1 MRCSKHLVPGYDRIV
16 PPGRTD
22 RRTFQIC
29 NLHLGD
35 RETMIR
41 PEHFNMRSGNPV
53 LTDSTFDVT
62 QRGSLRPMTLSG
74 VINRSILL
82 LLLVAGT
89 SAGVWSYSSSHP
101 SVIYPMVMIG
111 ALGGFVVAMV
121 TSFKKEW
128 SPVTSPVYAVLE
140 GLFIGGIS
148 LVMEQRFPGLVL
160 QAVMLTFGVMF
171 ALLAAYQSRII
182 RPSQTFKSVIV
193 GATFGIVVVY
203 LISMVMQLFF
213 HTGIPLINGN
223 GPMGIAFSLVV
234 VGIAAL
240 NLVLDFDFIENGVAA
255 GAPKWMEWYAA
266 FGLTVTLVW
275 LYIEILRLL
284 SKMRRN

>member
-1 MRCSKHLVPGYDRIV
+1 
-16 PPGRTD
+16 
-22 RRTFQIC
+22 
-29 NLHLGD
+29 
-35 RETMIR
+35 
-41 PEHFNMRSGNPV
+41 MRSGNPV
-53 LTDSTFDVT
+53 LSNSTFTDVE
-62 QRGSLRPMTLSG
+62 QRGSSRPMTLAG

-89 SAGVWSYSSSHP
+89 SAGVWTYSNSHP
-101 SVIYPMVMIG
+101 EAIYPMAMIG
-111 ALGGFVVAMV
+111 ALGGFAVGIA
-121 TSFKKEW
+121 TSFKRNW
-128 SPVTSPVYAVLE
+128 APVTAPVYAVLE

-160 QAVMLTFGVMF
+160 QAVLLTFGVMF

-203 LISMVMQLFF
+203 LVSMVLQLFF
-213 HTGIPLINGN
+213 HTAIPLINDS
-223 GPMGIAFSLVV
+223 GPIGITFSLVV

-240 NLVLDFDFIENGVAA
+240 NLVLDFDFIENGVAY

-275 LYIEILRLL
+275 LYIEVLRLL
-284 SKMRRN
+284 AKMRRN

>member
-1 MRCSKHLVPGYDRIV
+1 
-16 PPGRTD
+16 
-22 RRTFQIC
+22 
-29 NLHLGD
+29 
-35 RETMIR
+35 
-41 PEHFNMRSGNPV
+41 
-53 LTDSTFDVT
+53 
-62 QRGSLRPMTLSG
+62 MTLPG
-74 VINRSILL
+74 VIHRSILL

-89 SAGVWSYSSSHP
+89 SAGVWAYSDSHP
-101 SVIYPMVMIG
+101 SAIYPTMMIG

-121 TSFKKEW
+121 TSFKRDW
-128 SPVTSPVYAVLE
+128 AAVTAPIYAVLE

-160 QAVMLTFGVMF
+160 QAVLLTFGVMF

-193 GATFGIVVVY
+193 GATFGIVIVY
-203 LISMVMQLFF
+203 LVSMVLQLFF
-213 HTGIPLINGN
+213 HTEIPLINGS
-223 GPMGIAFSLVV
+223 GPLGIAFSLVV

-266 FGLTVTLVW
+266 FALTVTLVW

-284 SKMRRN
+284 SKLRRN

>member
-1 MRCSKHLVPGYDRIV
+1 
-16 PPGRTD
+16 
-22 RRTFQIC
+22 
-29 NLHLGD
+29 
-35 RETMIR
+35 
-41 PEHFNMRSGNPV
+41 
-53 LTDSTFDVT
+53 
-62 QRGSLRPMTLSG
+62 MTLPG
-74 VINRSILL
+74 VTHRSILL

-89 SAGVWSYSSSHP
+89 AAGVWAYADSHP
-101 SVIYPMVMIG
+101 SAIYPTMMIG

-121 TSFKKEW
+121 TSFKRDW
-128 SPVTSPVYAVLE
+128 AAVTSPIYAVLE

-160 QAVMLTFGVMF
+160 QAVLLTFGVMF

-182 RPSQTFKSVIV
+182 RPSETFKSVIV
-193 GATFGIVVVY
+193 GATFGIVIVY
-203 LISMVMQLFF
+203 LVSMVLQLFF
-213 HTGIPLINGN
+213 HTEIPLINGS
-223 GPMGIAFSLVV
+223 GPIGIAFSLVV

-266 FGLTVTLVW
+266 FALTVTLVW

>member
-1 MRCSKHLVPGYDRIV
+1 
-16 PPGRTD
+16 
-22 RRTFQIC
+22 
-29 NLHLGD
+29 
-35 RETMIR
+35 
-41 PEHFNMRSGNPV
+41 
-53 LTDSTFDVT
+53 
-62 QRGSLRPMTLSG
+62 MTLAG
-74 VINRSILL
+74 VINRSAVL

-89 SAGVWSYSSSHP
+89 ATGVWAYSNSNP
-101 SVIYPMVMIG
+101 SVVYPMVMIG
-111 ALGGFVVAMV
+111 ALGGFAVAMV
-121 TSFKKEW
+121 TSFKREW

-160 QAVMLTFGVMF
+160 QAVLLTFGVMF

-182 RPSQTFKSVIV
+182 RPSETFKSVIV
-193 GATFGIVVVY
+193 GATFGIVIVY
-203 LISMVMQLFF
+203 LASMVMQLFF
-213 HTGIPLINGN
+213 HTEIPLINGS
-223 GPMGIAFSLVV
+223 GPIGIAFSLVV

-266 FGLTVTLVW
+266 FALTVTLVW

>member
-1 MRCSKHLVPGYDRIV
+1 
-16 PPGRTD
+16 
-22 RRTFQIC
+22 
-29 NLHLGD
+29 
-35 RETMIR
+35 
-41 PEHFNMRSGNPV
+41 MRSGNPV
-53 LTDSTFDVT
+53 LSNSTFTDVT
-62 QRGSLRPMTLSG
+62 RGSSRPMTLPG
-74 VINRSILL
+74 VIHRSILL

-89 SAGVWSYSSSHP
+89 SAGVWAYSDSHP
-101 SVIYPMVMIG
+101 SAIYPTMMIG

-121 TSFKKEW
+121 TSFKKDW
-128 SPVTSPVYAVLE
+128 AAATSPIYAVLE

-160 QAVMLTFGVMF
+160 QAVLLTFGVMF

-182 RPSQTFKSVIV
+182 RPSETFKSVIV

-203 LISMVMQLFF
+203 LVSMVLQLFF
-213 HTGIPLINGN
+213 HTEIPLINGS
-223 GPMGIAFSLVV
+223 GPIGIAFSLVV

-266 FGLTVTLVW
+266 FALTVTLVW

>member
-1 MRCSKHLVPGYDRIV
+1 
-16 PPGRTD
+16 
-22 RRTFQIC
+22 
-29 NLHLGD
+29 
-35 RETMIR
+35 
-41 PEHFNMRSGNPV
+41 
-53 LTDSTFDVT
+53 
-62 QRGSLRPMTLSG
+62 MTLAG
-74 VINRSILL
+74 VINRSAVL

-89 SAGVWSYSSSHP
+89 ATGVWAYSNSNP
-101 SVIYPMVMIG
+101 SVVYPMVMIG
-111 ALGGFVVAMV
+111 ALGGFAVAMV
-121 TSFKKEW
+121 TSFKREW

-160 QAVMLTFGVMF
+160 QAVLLTFGVMF
-171 ALLAAYQSRII
+171 ALLAAYQTRII
-182 RPSQTFKSVIV
+182 RPSETFKSVIV
-193 GATFGIVVVY
+193 GATFGIVIVY
-203 LISMVMQLFF
+203 LVSMVMQLFF
-213 HTGIPLINGN
+213 HTEIPLINGS

-240 NLVLDFDFIENGVAA
+240 NLVLDFDFIENGVAS

-266 FGLTVTLVW
+266 FALTVTLVW

>member
-1 MRCSKHLVPGYDRIV
+1 
-16 PPGRTD
+16 
-22 RRTFQIC
+22 
-29 NLHLGD
+29 
-35 RETMIR
+35 
-41 PEHFNMRSGNPV
+41 
-53 LTDSTFDVT
+53 
-62 QRGSLRPMTLSG
+62 MTLAG
-74 VINRSILL
+74 VINRSVVL

-89 SAGVWSYSSSHP
+89 ATGVWAYANAHP
-101 SVIYPMVMIG
+101 SVIYPMVMVG
-111 ALGGFVVAMV
+111 AFGGFAVAMV
-121 TSFKKEW
+121 TSFKKDW

-140 GLFIGGIS
+140 GLFIGGFS

-160 QAVMLTFGVMF
+160 QAVLLTFGVMF
-171 ALLAAYQSRII
+171 ALLAAYQTRII

-203 LISMVMQLFF
+203 LVSMVMQLFF
-213 HTGIPLINGN
+213 HTEIPLINGS

-240 NLVLDFDFIENGVAA
+240 NLVLDFDFIENGVAS

-266 FGLTVTLVW
+266 FALTVTLVW

>member
-1 MRCSKHLVPGYDRIV
+1 
-16 PPGRTD
+16 
-22 RRTFQIC
+22 
-29 NLHLGD
+29 
-35 RETMIR
+35 
-41 PEHFNMRSGNPV
+41 MRSGNPV
-53 LTDSTFDVT
+53 LSNSTFTDVT
-62 QRGSLRPMTLSG
+62 RGSSQPMTLPG
-74 VINRSILL
+74 VIHRSILL

-89 SAGVWSYSSSHP
+89 SAGVWAYSNSHP
-101 SVIYPMVMIG
+101 SAIYPTMMIG

-121 TSFKKEW
+121 TSFKRDW
-128 SPVTSPVYAVLE
+128 AAVTAPIYAVLE

-160 QAVMLTFGVMF
+160 QAVLLTFGVMF

-182 RPSQTFKSVIV
+182 RPSETFKSVIV
-193 GATFGIVVVY
+193 GATFGIVIVY
-203 LISMVMQLFF
+203 LVSMVLQLFF
-213 HTGIPLINGN
+213 HMEIPLINGS
-223 GPMGIAFSLVV
+223 GPLGIAFSLVV

-266 FGLTVTLVW
+266 FALTVTLVW

-284 SKMRRN
+284 SKLRRN

>member
-1 MRCSKHLVPGYDRIV
+1 
-16 PPGRTD
+16 
-22 RRTFQIC
+22 
-29 NLHLGD
+29 
-35 RETMIR
+35 
-41 PEHFNMRSGNPV
+41 
-53 LTDSTFDVT
+53 
-62 QRGSLRPMTLSG
+62 MTLSG

-89 SAGVWSYSSSHP
+89 AAGVWAYSNAHP
-101 SVIYPMVMIG
+101 TAIYPMAMTG
-111 ALGGFVVAMV
+111 AIGGFVVGIA
-121 TSFKKEW
+121 TSFKRNW
-128 SPVTSPVYAVLE
+128 APFTAPVYAVLE

-160 QAVMLTFGVMF
+160 QAVLLTFGVMF

-203 LISMVMQLFF
+203 LVSMVLQLFF
-213 HTGIPLINGN
+213 HTGIPLINDS
-223 GPMGIAFSLVV
+223 GPIGTTFSLVV

-240 NLVLDFDFIENGVAA
+240 NLVLDFDFIENGVAY

-284 SKMRRN
+284 AKMRRN

>member
-1 MRCSKHLVPGYDRIV
+1 
-16 PPGRTD
+16 
-22 RRTFQIC
+22 
-29 NLHLGD
+29 
-35 RETMIR
+35 
-41 PEHFNMRSGNPV
+41 MRSGNPV
-53 LTDSTFDVT
+53 LSDSTFRGVSRGYT
-62 QRGSLRPMTLSG
+62 QPMTLTG

-89 SAGVWSYSSSHP
+89 AAAVWAYSSAHP
-101 SVIYPMVMIG
+101 SAIYPMVTVG
-111 ALGGFVVAMV
+111 AFGGFVVAMA
-121 TSFKKEW
+121 TSFKRNW
-128 SPVTSPVYAVLE
+128 APFTSPIYAVLE

-193 GATFGIVVVY
+193 AATFGIVIVY
-203 LISMVMQLFF
+203 LISMVLQLFF
-213 HTGIPLINGN
+213 HTGIPLITDS
-223 GPMGIAFSLVV
+223 GPVGITFSLVV

-240 NLVLDFDFIENGVAA
+240 NLVLDFDFIENGVAS

-266 FGLTVTLVW
+266 FALTVTLVW

>member
-1 MRCSKHLVPGYDRIV
+1 
-16 PPGRTD
+16 
-22 RRTFQIC
+22 
-29 NLHLGD
+29 
-35 RETMIR
+35 
-41 PEHFNMRSGNPV
+41 
-53 LTDSTFDVT
+53 
-62 QRGSLRPMTLSG
+62 MTLSG

-82 LLLVAGT
+82 LLLVVGT
-89 SAGVWSYSSSHP
+89 SAAVWAYSSAHP

-111 ALGGFVVAMV
+111 TLCGFVVAMV
-121 TSFKKEW
+121 TTFKRSW
-128 SPVTSPVYAVLE
+128 SPVTAPIYAVLE

-160 QAVMLTFGVMF
+160 QAVLLTFGVMF

-182 RPSQTFKSVIV
+182 RPTQTFKSVVV
-193 GATFGIVVVY
+193 GATFGIVIVY
-203 LISMVMQLFF
+203 LISMVFQLFF
-213 HTGIPLINGN
+213 HIQIPLIHDN
-223 GPMGIAFSLVV
+223 GPMGIMFSLVV

-240 NLVLDFDFIENGVAA
+240 NLVLDFDFIENGVAQ

>member
-1 MRCSKHLVPGYDRIV
+1 
-16 PPGRTD
+16 
-22 RRTFQIC
+22 
-29 NLHLGD
+29 
-35 RETMIR
+35 
-41 PEHFNMRSGNPV
+41 
-53 LTDSTFDVT
+53 
-62 QRGSLRPMTLSG
+62 MTLAG
-74 VINRSILL
+74 VINRSVIL

-89 SAGVWSYSSSHP
+89 ATGVWAYSNSHP

-111 ALGGFVVAMV
+111 AFGGFAVAMV
-121 TSFKKEW
+121 TSFKREW

-160 QAVMLTFGVMF
+160 QAVLLTFGVMF
-171 ALLAAYQSRII
+171 ALLAAYQTRII
-182 RPSQTFKSVIV
+182 RPSETFKSVIV
-193 GATFGIVVVY
+193 GATFGIVIVY
-203 LISMVMQLFF
+203 LVSMVMQLFF
-213 HTGIPLINGN
+213 HTEIPMINGS
-223 GPMGIAFSLVV
+223 GPIGIAFSLVV

-240 NLVLDFDFIENGVAA
+240 NLVLDFDFIENGVAS

-266 FGLTVTLVW
+266 FALTVTLVW

>member
-1 MRCSKHLVPGYDRIV
+1 
-16 PPGRTD
+16 
-22 RRTFQIC
+22 
-29 NLHLGD
+29 
-35 RETMIR
+35 
-41 PEHFNMRSGNPV
+41 
-53 LTDSTFDVT
+53 
-62 QRGSLRPMTLSG
+62 MTLRG
-74 VINRSILL
+74 VIHRSILL

-89 SAGVWSYSSSHP
+89 SAVVWTYYADSNP
-101 SVIYPMVMIG
+101 SAIYPTMMIG

-121 TSFKKEW
+121 TSFKKDW
-128 SPVTSPVYAVLE
+128 AAVTSPIYAVLE

-148 LVMEQRFPGLVL
+148 LVMERKFPGLVQ
-160 QAVMLTFGVMF
+160 QAVLLTFGVMF

-203 LISMVMQLFF
+203 LVSMVLQLFF
-213 HTGIPLINGN
+213 HTEIPLINGS

-266 FGLTVTLVW
+266 FALMVTLVW

>member
-1 MRCSKHLVPGYDRIV
+1 
-16 PPGRTD
+16 
-22 RRTFQIC
+22 
-29 NLHLGD
+29 
-35 RETMIR
+35 
-41 PEHFNMRSGNPV
+41 
-53 LTDSTFDVT
+53 
-62 QRGSLRPMTLSG
+62 MTLPG
-74 VINRSILL
+74 VIHRSILL

-89 SAGVWSYSSSHP
+89 SAGVWVYSDSHP
-101 SVIYPMVMIG
+101 SAIYPTMMIG

-121 TSFKKEW
+121 TSFKRDW
-128 SPVTSPVYAVLE
+128 AAVTSPIYAVLE

-160 QAVMLTFGVMF
+160 QAVLLTFGVMF

-182 RPSQTFKSVIV
+182 RPSETFKSVIV

-203 LISMVMQLFF
+203 LVSMVLQLFL
-213 HTGIPLINGN
+213 HTEIPLINGS
-223 GPMGIAFSLVV
+223 GPIGIAFSLVV

-266 FGLTVTLVW
+266 FALTVTLVW

>member
-1 MRCSKHLVPGYDRIV
+1 
-16 PPGRTD
+16 
-22 RRTFQIC
+22 
-29 NLHLGD
+29 
-35 RETMIR
+35 
-41 PEHFNMRSGNPV
+41 
-53 LTDSTFDVT
+53 
-62 QRGSLRPMTLSG
+62 
-74 VINRSILL
+74 
-82 LLLVAGT
+82 LLVAGT
-89 SAGVWSYSSSHP
+89 ATGVWAYSNSHP

-111 ALGGFVVAMV
+111 ALGGFAVAMV
-121 TSFKKEW
+121 TSFKRDW

-160 QAVMLTFGVMF
+160 QAVLLTFGVMF
-171 ALLAAYQSRII
+171 ALLAAYQTRII
-182 RPSQTFKSVIV
+182 RPSETFKSVIV
-193 GATFGIVVVY
+193 GATFGIVIVY
-203 LISMVMQLFF
+203 LVSMVMQLFF
-213 HTGIPLINGN
+213 HTEIPLINGS

-240 NLVLDFDFIENGVAA
+240 NLVLDFDFIENGVAS

-266 FGLTVTLVW
+266 FALTVTLVW